1 MADET
6 YDVIVIGAGPTGENV
21 ADRAVKGGLTAVIV
35 EAELVGGECSYW
47 ACMPS
52 KALLRPADVV
62 AEAGAVRGVAGARL
76 NPAEALA
83 RRDSFAHGWKDD
95 GQVEWL
101 TGAKI
106 DLVRGH
112 GRIAGERL
120 VQVGDLSLHA
130 RQAVVIATG
139 TRAVVLDSLAGV
151 DPWTSREATSA
162 HAVPGRLVIVGGG
175 VVGCEMAAAWS
186 ALCAEVTLISR
197 GSLLERLPGFA
208 GDFVAAGLRDAGV
221 DVRIGVDVTGA
232 TRAGG
237 TRGTSDSGGAG
248 AGGAGAGGAGA
259 GGAGAGGAGAD
270 SGTVTLELSDG
281 SSIVAD
287 EVLSAVGR
295 SPHTGDIGL
304 ETVGLAPGSW
314 LDVDDTMRVTG
325 VDGGWL
331 YAAGDV
337 NHLAL
342 LTHMGKYQARVCGD
356 AIAARA
362 RDREPTVL
370 DLSSK
375 TCVPQ
380 VIFTIPEVAAVGL
393 TAEQAEAAGR
403 RVRTVEYEVGDV
415 AGAKLFADGYQ
426 GHAQMV
432 VDEDRRTIVGMTL
445 AGHGV
450 GETIHAATI
459 AIAGQVPLERLWHA
473 VPSYPTISE
482 IWLRLLET
490 YGL

>member
-21 ADRAVKGGLTAVIV
+21 ADRAVRGGLTAVIV

-47 ACMPS
+47 ACTPS

-76 NPAEALA
+76 NPAEVFA
-83 RRDSFAHGWKDD
+83 RRDSFARGWKDD

-120 VQVGDLSLHA
+120 VKVGDLSLHA
-130 RQAVVIATG
+130 RQAVVVATG
-139 TRAVVLDSLAGV
+139 TRAIVLDSLAGV

-186 ALCAEVTLISR
+186 ALCAEVTLISH
-197 GSLLERLPGFA
+197 GPLLERLPGFA

-221 DVRIGVDVTGA
+221 DVRTGVDVTGA
-232 TRAGG
+232 TRDDG
-237 TRGTSDSGGAG
+237 TK
-248 AGGAGAGGAGA
+248 
-259 GGAGAGGAGAD
+259 
-270 SGTVTLELSDG
+270 VTIELSDG
-281 SSIVAD
+281 SSIEAD
-287 EVLSAVGR
+287 DVLSAVGR

-304 ETVGLAPGSW
+304 ETVGLSPGSW

-362 RDREPTVL
+362 RDREPTVR
-370 DLSSK
+370 DTSSK

-393 TAEQAEAAGR
+393 TAEQAVAAGR
-403 RVRTVEYEVGDV
+403 RVRTVEYEIGNV
-415 AGAKLFADGYQ
+415 AGARLFADAYQ

>member
-1 MADET
+1 M
-6 YDVIVIGAGPTGENV
+6 
-21 ADRAVKGGLTAVIV
+21 
-35 EAELVGGECSYW
+35 
-47 ACMPS
+47 
-52 KALLRPADVV
+52 
-62 AEAGAVRGVAGARL
+62 
-76 NPAEALA
+76 
-83 RRDSFAHGWKDD
+83 
-95 GQVEWL
+95 
-101 TGAKI
+101 
-106 DLVRGH
+106 
-112 GRIAGERL
+112 
-120 VQVGDLSLHA
+120 
-130 RQAVVIATG
+130 
-139 TRAVVLDSLAGV
+139 
-151 DPWTSREATSA
+151 
-162 HAVPGRLVIVGGG
+162 
-175 VVGCEMAAAWS
+175 
-186 ALCAEVTLISR
+186 
-197 GSLLERLPGFA
+197 
-208 GDFVAAGLRDAGV
+208 
-221 DVRIGVDVTGA
+221 
-232 TRAGG
+232 
-237 TRGTSDSGGAG
+237 
-248 AGGAGAGGAGA
+248 
-259 GGAGAGGAGAD
+259 
-270 SGTVTLELSDG
+270 TLELSDG
-281 SSIVAD
+281 SSIEAD

-362 RDREPTVL
+362 RDREPTVR

-380 VIFTIPEVAAVGL
+380 VVFTIPEVAAVGL

-459 AIAGQVPLERLWHA
+459 AVAGEVPLERLWHA

>member
-76 NPAEALA
+76 NPAEVLA

-120 VQVGDLSLHA
+120 VKVGDLSLHA
-130 RQAVVIATG
+130 RQAVVVATG
-139 TRAVVLDSLAGV
+139 TRAIVLDSLAGV

-186 ALCAEVTLISR
+186 ALCAEVTLISH
-197 GSLLERLPGFA
+197 GPLLGRLPGFA
-208 GDFVAAGLRDAGV
+208 GDVVAAGLRDAGV
-221 DVRIGVDVTGA
+221 DVRIGVDATGA
-232 TRAGG
+232 TRAG
-237 TRGTSDSGGAG
+237 RGAV
-248 AGGAGAGGAGA
+248 
-259 GGAGAGGAGAD
+259 
-270 SGTVTLELSDG
+270 TVELSDG
-281 SSIVAD
+281 SSIEAD

-295 SPHTGDIGL
+295 SAHTGDIGL
-304 ETVGLAPGSW
+304 ETVGLSPGSW
-314 LDVDDTMRVTG
+314 LDVDDTMRVTA
-325 VDGGWL
+325 VEGGWL

-362 RDREPTVL
+362 RDREPSVR
-370 DLSSK
+370 DSSSK

-393 TAEQAEAAGR
+393 TAEEAEAAGR
-403 RVRTVEYEVGDV
+403 RVRTVEYEIGDV

-432 VDEDRRTIVGMTL
+432 VDEDSRTIVGMTL

>member
-1 MADET
+1 M
-6 YDVIVIGAGPTGENV
+6 
-21 ADRAVKGGLTAVIV
+21 
-35 EAELVGGECSYW
+35 
-47 ACMPS
+47 
-52 KALLRPADVV
+52 
-62 AEAGAVRGVAGARL
+62 
-76 NPAEALA
+76 LA

-120 VQVGDLSLHA
+120 VKVGDLSLHA

-139 TRAVVLDSLAGV
+139 TTAVVLDSLAGV

-197 GSLLERLPGFA
+197 GPLLERLPGFA

-237 TRGTSDSGGAG
+237 TRGTSDSGGSGGERAG
-248 AGGAGAGGAGA
+248 AGRGDERRWRG
-259 GGAGAGGAGAD
+259 
-270 SGTVTLELSDG
+270 GTVTLELSDG
-281 SSIVAD
+281 SSIEAD

-304 ETVGLAPGSW
+304 ETVGLSPGSW

-325 VDGGWL
+325 VEGGWL

-362 RDREPTVL
+362 RDREPPRVVRDT
-370 DLSSK
+370 SSK

-393 TAEQAEAAGR
+393 TAEEAEAAGH
-403 RVRTVEYEVGDV
+403 RVRTVEYEIGDV

-459 AIAGQVPLERLWHA
+459 AIAGQVPLDRLWHA